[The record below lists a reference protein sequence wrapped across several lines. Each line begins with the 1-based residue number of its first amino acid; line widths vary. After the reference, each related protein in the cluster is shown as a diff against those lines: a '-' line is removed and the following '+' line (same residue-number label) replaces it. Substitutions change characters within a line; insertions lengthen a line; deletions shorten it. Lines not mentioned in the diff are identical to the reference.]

1 MKSNVN
7 RPQQIVLIVFTLSF
21 FSLQAQVQKVES
33 PEIRNFMPVVQF
45 LASPFL
51 EGRETGTLGSYIA
64 AEYIASGMQSMGLKP
79 YHKVADENKIILSDY
94 FQSFS
99 LLRYDIS
106 EASVSVDSKKNNTE
120 SLQLLHRKD
129 FTVEN
134 VFSNFSLQ
142 SNIVFAG
149 YGINSPELTYNDYAA
164 QDVKGKLVVVFD
176 GYPGQRDTL
185 SPAWKKFRNLA
196 ENDGYDLDRR
206 CREAARQGAAAIV
219 VISNEY
225 NQSKTPD
232 DARLYHD
239 SEYILPS
246 NEQIQTI
253 PCIMLTAEGSR
264 ILSEGLKINFL
275 NIEKEYSQ
283 NLSYSP
289 FVSKNLFRINVL
301 VDADTLLVHNVIS
314 VLHGMDTT
322 KTVILGAHYDHL
334 GKRGNDIFAGADDN
348 ASGVAGL
355 LAIAGKWTE
364 TQTVPPCNI
373 AFASWTAEEKG
384 LIGSEYFVSTLSAP
398 KKVKLYINM
407 DMISRSISDDTAGR
421 QLSIGTRTE
430 DGFIREI
437 ARATNSTLDHPFEL
451 DLWDVTGHSGSD
463 YASFTAKNIPIMTYN
478 SGLHNDYHTP
488 RDIPANIDTIK
499 MGDVLKLIN
508 FSLQEYLSGI
518 K

>member
-7 RPQQIVLIVFTLSF
+7 RPRQIILIAFTLSF

-51 EGRETGTLGSYIA
+51 EGRETGTAGSYIA

-79 YHKVADENKIILSDY
+79 YRNVADENKIILSDY

-99 LLRYDIS
+99 LLRYDVS
-106 EASVSVDSKKNNTE
+106 EASVSIVSRKNKQPPV
-120 SLQLLHRKD
+120 QLLHRKD

-134 VFSNFSLQ
+134 IFRNFSLQ

-164 QDVKGKLVVVFD
+164 QDVKGKLVVVFE
-176 GYPGQRDTL
+176 GYPGQHDTL

-196 ENDGYDLDRR
+196 ENDGYDLNRR

-232 DARLYHD
+232 DARLYND
-239 SEYILPS
+239 SEYTLPS

-289 FVSKNLFRINVL
+289 FANKNLIRINVL
-301 VDADTLLVHNVIS
+301 VDADTLIVHNVIG
-314 VLHGMDTT
+314 VLPGTDTNT
-322 KTVILGAHYDHL
+322 TVILGAHYDHL
-334 GKRGNDIFAGADDN
+334 GKRGNDIYYGADDN

-355 LAIAGKWTE
+355 LALAGKWTE

-398 KKVKLYINM
+398 DKVKLYINM
-407 DMISRSISDDTAGR
+407 DMISRSISEDTAAR
-421 QLSIGTRTE
+421 QLSIGTRIE
-430 DGFIREI
+430 DEFIREI
-437 ARATNSTLDHPFEL
+437 ARKSNRTLARPFEL

-488 RDIPANIDTIK
+488 RDIPANIDAVK

-508 FSLQEYLSGI
+508 TSLQEILESV